1 MDLRALRT
9 PLLASSLALAAAS
22 SALLPLKPVLCAIT
36 GALQATPAP
45 APARDVPV
53 ATIGTRG

>member
-9 PLLASSLALAAAS
+9 PLLAGSLALLAAS
-22 SALLPLKPVLCAIT
+22 STLLPLNPVLRAIT
-36 GALQATPAP
+36 GVLQVTPAP